1 MSLDYYTVPLYFAT
15 IEASWN
21 KYRTKQLIMNN
32 KQKVTVELRN
42 GKFRLPSGCKLDE
55 LNPKAL
61 MLCATAQC
69 AGYTVMGILG
79 KEHIVPKR
87 LEICIEGTLDTP
99 KLQAESRFMGFSVAY
114 NVECRTL
121 SDQRAVSDAINA
133 AQDRLCGLIALL
145 KCAAPVS
152 HEIYIVSNET
162 VKA

>member
-1 MSLDYYTVPLYFAT
+1 MYHSSIVAHR
-15 IEASWN
+15 N
-21 KYRTKQLIMNN
+21 KYRTKQVIMNN

-61 MLCATAQC
+61 LLCATAQC

-79 KEHIVPKR
+79 KEHITPKR
-87 LEICIEGTLDTP
+87 LEICIEGALDTP
-99 KLQAESRFMGFSVAY
+99 KLMAESRFLGFSVAY

-121 SDQRAVSDAINA
+121 SDQRAVSDAIND
-133 AQDRLCGLIALL
+133 AQDRQCGLIALL

-162 VKA
+162 VKV